1 MGNHEQSDGRQAPA
15 TEALAGGKRNQE
27 REIRKRKL
35 NELFSVYIV
44 IRMPRKTKSN
54 INVEDSEIE
63 QVLEMPKLERQTN
76 AKRKIVLNDDR
87 ITKTERK
94 SNPWVDHC
102 KKYAAEKGCSYK
114 QAISEAKESYSR

>member
-1 MGNHEQSDGRQAPA
+1 
-15 TEALAGGKRNQE
+15 
-27 REIRKRKL
+27 
-35 NELFSVYIV
+35 
-44 IRMPRKTKSN
+44 MPRKTKSN
-54 INVEDSEIE
+54 IIVESGANAQHDEHEVE

-76 AKRKIVLNDDR
+76 AKRKIILNDNR

>member
-1 MGNHEQSDGRQAPA
+1 
-15 TEALAGGKRNQE
+15 
-27 REIRKRKL
+27 
-35 NELFSVYIV
+35 
-44 IRMPRKTKSN
+44 MPRKTKSN
-54 INVEDSEIE
+54 LNAGANAQYVEDSEIE
-63 QVLEMPKLERQTN
+63 QVLEMPKLERRTGPVHTEDGPKRQTN

>member
-1 MGNHEQSDGRQAPA
+1 
-15 TEALAGGKRNQE
+15 
-27 REIRKRKL
+27 
-35 NELFSVYIV
+35 
-44 IRMPRKTKSN
+44 MPRKTKSN
-54 INVEDSEIE
+54 INVDEHEIE

-76 AKRKIVLNDDR
+76 EKRKIILNDNR

>member
-1 MGNHEQSDGRQAPA
+1 MSF
-15 TEALAGGKRNQE
+15 
-27 REIRKRKL
+27 I
-35 NELFSVYIV
+35 
-44 IRMPRKTKSN
+44 KTKSN
-54 INVEDSEIE
+54 LNAGANAQYVDESEIE

>member
-1 MGNHEQSDGRQAPA
+1 
-15 TEALAGGKRNQE
+15 
-27 REIRKRKL
+27 
-35 NELFSVYIV
+35 
-44 IRMPRKTKSN
+44 MPRKTKSN
-54 INVEDSEIE
+54 IQVEESEMIP
-63 QVLEMPKLERQTN
+63 EMPKLERQTN
-76 AKRKIVLNDDR
+76 AKRKIVINDER

>member
-1 MGNHEQSDGRQAPA
+1 
-15 TEALAGGKRNQE
+15 
-27 REIRKRKL
+27 
-35 NELFSVYIV
+35 
-44 IRMPRKTKSN
+44 MPRKTKSN
-54 INVEDSEIE
+54 LNAGANAQYVDESEIE

>member
-1 MGNHEQSDGRQAPA
+1 
-15 TEALAGGKRNQE
+15 
-27 REIRKRKL
+27 
-35 NELFSVYIV
+35 
-44 IRMPRKTKSN
+44 MPRKTRSN
-54 INVEDSEIE
+54 IIVESGANAQHVDEHEVE
-63 QVLEMPKLERQTN
+63 QVLDMPKLERQTN
-76 AKRKIVLNDDR
+76 AKRKIILNDNR

>member
-1 MGNHEQSDGRQAPA
+1 MIFFSNH
-15 TEALAGGKRNQE
+15 
-27 REIRKRKL
+27 
-35 NELFSVYIV
+35 IV

-54 INVEDSEIE
+54 LNAGANAQYVDESEID

-76 AKRKIVLNDDR
+76 EKRKIILNDNR

-94 SNPWVDHC
+94 SNAWVDHC

-114 QAISEAKESYSR
+114 QAISEAKASYSR

>member
-1 MGNHEQSDGRQAPA
+1 
-15 TEALAGGKRNQE
+15 
-27 REIRKRKL
+27 
-35 NELFSVYIV
+35 
-44 IRMPRKTKSN
+44 MPRKTKSN
-54 INVEDSEIE
+54 IIADSGANAQYVDESEIE

-76 AKRKIVLNDDR
+76 AKRKIILNDNR

>member
-1 MGNHEQSDGRQAPA
+1 
-15 TEALAGGKRNQE
+15 
-27 REIRKRKL
+27 
-35 NELFSVYIV
+35 
-44 IRMPRKTKSN
+44 MPRKTKSN
-54 INVEDSEIE
+54 IIANAGANAQHVDESEIE

-76 AKRKIVLNDDR
+76 AKRKIILNDDR

-102 KKYAAEKGCSYK
+102 KKYATEKGCSYK

>member
-1 MGNHEQSDGRQAPA
+1 
-15 TEALAGGKRNQE
+15 
-27 REIRKRKL
+27 
-35 NELFSVYIV
+35 
-44 IRMPRKTKSN
+44 MPRKTKSN

-94 SNPWVDHC
+94 SNPWADHSQLCC